1 MFSNTDPGCADNKLN
16 NDLNQSYL
24 TVLFTVPCKE
34 WLYTPVGLF
43 QSWVSTSTPVRKT
56 SSASAQM
63 RKYHI
68 LMLQSTYRTSNKL
81 AKWMKSLAPSEIL
94 YPFSYVYDNVNVML
108 PLRILVVQ
116 WECLTPTQYLHDSST
131 ASFHNLYL
139 FGHHMAPSNG

>member
-1 MFSNTDPGCADNKLN
+1 MFSDMDTGCADNKLN

-24 TVLFTVPCKE
+24 PVIFTVPCKE
-34 WLYTPVGLF
+34 PRSIVEWLHTVVLF
-43 QSWVSTSTPVRKT
+43 QSWVNTYTPVRKT

-108 PLRILVVQ
+108 PLRILIV
-116 WECLTPTQYLHDSST
+116 
-131 ASFHNLYL
+131 
-139 FGHHMAPSNG
+139 